1 MSSQSIIVRPIVG
14 EGASIVGRAI
24 PFVLILAALAYL
36 GVFLVL
42 PLALVFVEGFRHG
55 FGAYLDAIRA
65 ADTVSAL
72 RLTLLTAA
80 IAVPLNTVF
89 GLAAAWAITKF
100 QFRGKDFLL
109 TLIDAPLAVSPVVAG
124 LVYILVFSRHGWF
137 GPYLIDHGIRVVF
150 AVPGIVLATIF
161 VTFPFV
167 ARELIPFMQAQGN
180 EEEEAAAVLGAG
192 GWQTFFRVTLPNIKW
207 SLLYGVILATSRAVG
222 EFGAVSVV
230 SGHIRGATDTLP
242 LQVEILYNDYA
253 YSAAFAAASL
263 LTLMSVVSL
272 VAKKLIEWKTR
283 RRPAVLET

>member
-1 MSSQSIIVRPIVG
+1 MTSRSIAVNPIVG
-14 EGASIVGRAI
+14 EGSSVMGRVI
-24 PFVLILAALAYL
+24 PVLLILAALLYL
-36 GVFLVL
+36 GIFLVM
-42 PLALVFVEGFRHG
+42 PVAIVFFEAFRHG
-55 FGAYLDAIRA
+55 FGAYLEAIKA

-80 IAVPLNTVF
+80 IAVPLNTIF

-100 QFRGKDFLL
+100 QFRGKYLLL

-137 GPYLIDHGIRVVF
+137 GPYLIDHGIRIVF

-230 SGHIRGATDTLP
+230 SGHIRGETNTLP

-283 RRPAVLET
+283 RKPAVLET

>member
-1 MSSQSIIVRPIVG
+1 MTSRSIAVNPIVG
-14 EGASIVGRAI
+14 EGSSVMGRVI
-24 PFVLILAALAYL
+24 PVLLILAALAYL
-36 GVFLVL
+36 GIFLVM
-42 PLALVFVEGFRHG
+42 PVAIVFFEAFRHG
-55 FGAYLDAIRA
+55 FGAYLEAIKA
-65 ADTVSAL
+65 ADTISAL

-100 QFRGKDFLL
+100 QFRGKDLL
-109 TLIDAPLAVSPVVAG
+109 LSLIDAPLAVSPVVAG

-230 SGHIRGATDTLP
+230 SGHIRGETNTLP

-272 VAKKLIEWKTR
+272 IAKKLIEWKTR
-283 RRPAVLET
+283 RKPAVLET